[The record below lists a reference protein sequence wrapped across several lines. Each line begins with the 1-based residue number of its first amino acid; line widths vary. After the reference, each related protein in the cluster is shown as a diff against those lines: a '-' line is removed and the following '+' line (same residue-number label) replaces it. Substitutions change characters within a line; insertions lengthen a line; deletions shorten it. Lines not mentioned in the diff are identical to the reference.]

1 MRIAGCEVQKF
12 IGFIEFV
19 ELIGLIGS
27 KKEGKRLKFH
37 GTEGLEA
44 GKPECL
50 KAKGING
57 VYTHP
62 GI

>member
-1 MRIAGCEVQKF
+1 MMTDCGLRIAGCEVQKF

-19 ELIGLIGS
+19 GLIGS

-57 VYTHP
+57 V
-62 GI
+62 